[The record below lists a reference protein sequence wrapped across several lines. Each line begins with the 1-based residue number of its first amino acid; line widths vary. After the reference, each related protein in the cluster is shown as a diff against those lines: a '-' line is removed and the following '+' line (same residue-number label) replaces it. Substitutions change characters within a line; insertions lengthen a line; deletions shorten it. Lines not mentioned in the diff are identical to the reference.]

1 MPDTIMVM
9 SEEKNGVSLETL
21 VSLAKRRGFV
31 FPASEIY
38 GGISGFYDYGPYGVQ
53 MARNLKSAWW
63 DAFVRSVPNIY
74 GLDSAIIQSTKL
86 WEASGHVGG
95 FNDPMV
101 ECNECHSRHR
111 VDHLVGK
118 EMDNLVD
125 YVPLLNDV
133 ECTVCGKK
141 GKFGEVKTFNMMFK
155 TYVGATD
162 DNESVSYLR
171 PETAGGIFADFGQ
184 VLETTRAKLPFGIA
198 QIGKAFRNEIS
209 PREFLFRVREFE
221 QMELEYFVSPESA
234 EKEFDQWKQI
244 SWDWLKEVGIDE
256 SNLQWHQH
264 TQTERAHYAADSWDI
279 NYEYPFGSK
288 ELWGIANRTD
298 FDLKAHSKGS
308 GGDITYF
315 DTEKNEH
322 IVPYV
327 IEPSIGV
334 SRLMLAALHSAYT
347 EEEVNGETRVV
358 LKLKPGIAPVDV
370 AILPLSKKPEL
381 SKIAHEIYVTLVGET
396 DLTVEYDETQ
406 SIGKRYRRQDEIGT
420 PKCITV
426 DFDTLEDKAVTIRD
440 RDTMEQKRVKINELI
455 AGLE

>member
-1 MPDTIMVM
+1 MN
-9 SEEKNGVSLETL
+9 EEKNSVSLETL

-31 FPASEIY
+31 FPSSEIY
-38 GGISGFYDYGPYGVQ
+38 GGISGFYDYGPYGSQ
-53 MARNLKSAWW
+53 MARNLKDAWW

-74 GLDSAIIQSTKL
+74 GLDSAIIQNSKL
-86 WEASGHVGG
+86 WEASGHVSG

-118 EMDNLVD
+118 EMDSLVD
-125 YVPLLNDV
+125 YTPHLK
-133 ECTVCGKK
+133 EAKCTVCGKT
-141 GKFGEVKTFNMMFK
+141 GQYGEVKTFNMMFK
-155 TYVGATD
+155 TYVGAVESE
-162 DNESVSYLR
+162 ESVNYLR
-171 PETAGGIFADFGQ
+171 PETAGGIFANFDQ
-184 VLETTRAKLPFGIA
+184 VRETTRAKLPFGIA

-221 QMELEYFVSPESA
+221 QMELEYFVRPENA
-234 EKEFDQWKQI
+234 EEELKQWKQI
-244 SWDWLKEVGIDE
+244 SWDWLKEIGLDE
-256 SNLQWHQH
+256 KNLEWHQH
-264 TQTERAHYAADSWDI
+264 DEAERAHYADDSWDI
-279 NYEYPFGSK
+279 NYKYPFGSK

-298 FDLKAHSKGS
+298 YDLNAHAKSIGK
-308 GGDITYF
+308 DITYF

-322 IVPYV
+322 IVPFV

-334 SRLMLAALHSAYT
+334 SRLFLAAMHSAYT

-370 AILPLSKKPEL
+370 AILPLSKKPVL
-381 SKIAHEIYVTLVGET
+381 SDVAHEIYQRLVGET

-426 DFDTLEDKAVTIRD
+426 DFDTLEDNSVTIRD
-440 RDTMEQKRVKINELI
+440 RDTMEQTRVKIEEI
-455 AGLE
+455 AQNL